1 MELLLVLAIFIYL
14 ERPLFGWLWLV
25 LREKYCWLAGWWLV
39 LIWCERKTLLAG
51 NFSRVG

>member
-25 LREKYCWLAGWWLV
+25 LREKVLLVSWLV
-39 LIWCERKTLLAG
+39 
-51 NFSRVG
+51 VGANLV